1 MSVNFNVAGHPSII
15 GGFGDETL
23 TSSPEGT
30 DVLGRLL
37 DASSK
42 IPGLTFVSSQNLE
55 VLGHLGAGRDLIVT
69 GPERLASITCAAL
82 PAIAG
87 AELVVVIAYSIQSIR
102 RMKTRFEAL
111 QICTESFDLA
121 PTKEEKR
128 VIWEAMDRREVQ
140 ILLVTPGRLS
150 SDRFCSRLR
159 RRTISVI
166 VIDQAQLMSPWSH
179 KFIPSYRFVGAFLS
193 SLDAREDT
201 APTQKVAII
210 WNPNGRMMRDLT
222 NHLSLNSPEQ
232 GRLTAEALPGLDI
245 EFQSITAEAEREKYI
260 VRELDRSGGQG
271 VIYCNSIKQI
281 YDTAALLESRQ
292 EEFGVIRPGLH
303 EIEINKIR
311 RNFEDGSLRIV
322 VVIGV
327 FLSDAETAQGLEF
340 CIFNGMPDSVEM
352 MGRELLGVEDA
363 GFIRC
368 IVLVGEKDY
377 YHHRFAIDK
386 NYPDPLALR
395 ACVQGIRDIFGHQ
408 NMLTPKAMLTH
419 LSLAIPFPTDEIE
432 LCMQVLFREGV
443 LKKILDSETNN
454 VYVAFTNTAE
464 GEADF
469 WHDYPIRKINHIARL
484 DQMREFTTKGQD
496 TLRHFQNLI
505 RL

>member
-1 MSVNFNVAGHPSII
+1 MSINFNVAGHPAII
-15 GGFGDETL
+15 GGFGAETL
-23 TSSPEGT
+23 ESFPQGQ

-55 VLGHLGAGRDLIVT
+55 VLEHLGGGRDLIVT

-87 AELVVVIAYSIQSIR
+87 AELVVVIAYSMNSIR
-102 RMKTRFEAL
+102 RMKARFEAL

-128 VIWEAMDRREVQ
+128 FIWEAMDRGDVQ
-140 ILLVTPGRLS
+140 ILLVTPGRLA
-150 SDRFCSRLR
+150 SDRFCDRLR
-159 RRTISVI
+159 RRSLGVI

-179 KFIPSYRFVGAFLS
+179 KFVPAYRFVGDFLA
-193 SLDAREDT
+193 SLNAREHV
-201 APTQKVAII
+201 APPQKIAIV
-210 WNPNGRMMRDLT
+210 WNPNGRMVRDLT
-222 NHLSLNSPEQ
+222 KHLSLNSPHQ

-245 EFQSITAEAEREKYI
+245 EFRMITAEADRQKFMI
-260 VRELDRSGGQG
+260 QELERSGGQG
-271 VIYCNSIKQI
+271 IIYCNSTKQVH
-281 YDTAALLESRQ
+281 DTAALLESRN
-292 EEFGVIRPGLH
+292 EEFGIIRVGQN
-303 EIEINKIR
+303 EIETNSIR
-311 RNFEDGSLRIV
+311 RSFEDGSLRIV
-322 VVIGV
+322 VAIGA
-327 FLSDAETAQGLEF
+327 FLSDLESAQGLEF
-340 CIFNGMPDSVEM
+340 CLFNGMPDSVEM

-368 IVLVGEKDY
+368 VVLVGEKDY
-377 YHHRFAIDK
+377 YQHRFSIDK

-395 ACVQGIRDIFGHQ
+395 ACVQGIRDIFGHK
-408 NMLTPKAMLTH
+408 NMLSPTALLTH
-419 LSLAIPFPTDEIE
+419 LALAIPFPADEID

-443 LKKILDSETNN
+443 LKKIIASDTNI
-454 VYVAFTNTAE
+454 VYVAFTDTAE

-469 WHDYPIRKINHIARL
+469 WHEYPIRKINHIARL
-484 DQMREFTTKGQD
+484 DQMREFTTKSQD
-496 TLRHFQNLI
+496 TVRHFQNLI

>member
-1 MSVNFNVAGHPSII
+1 MSINFNVAGHPSII
-15 GGFGDETL
+15 AGFGDETL
-23 TSSPEGT
+23 ENSPEGN
-30 DVLGRLL
+30 DAFRRLL
-37 DASSK
+37 VASRK
-42 IPGLTFVSSQNLE
+42 IPGLTFVSRQNLE
-55 VLGHLGAGRDLIVT
+55 VLEHLGAGLDLIVT

-87 AELVVVIAYSIQSIR
+87 AELVVVVGHSIQSIR

-128 VIWEAMDRREVQ
+128 IIWEAMDRGEVQ
-140 ILLVTPGRLS
+140 LLLVTPGRLS
-150 SDRFCSRLR
+150 SERFCSRLR

-179 KFIPSYRFVGAFLS
+179 KFVPSYRFVGEFLA
-193 SLDAREDT
+193 SLDDRENT
-201 APTQKVAII
+201 ALTQKVAII
-210 WNPNGRMMRDLT
+210 WNPNGRMTKDLT
-222 NHLSLNSPEQ
+222 NHLSLKSPQ
-232 GRLTAEALPGLDI
+232 HGRLTAEALPGLDI
-245 EFQSITAEAEREKYI
+245 EFQFVTEEAEREKFI
-260 VRELDRSGGQG
+260 VQELERSGGQG

-281 YDTAALLESRQ
+281 YDTAALLESRH
-292 EEFGVIRPGLH
+292 EEFAVIRPGLH
-303 EIEINKIR
+303 ELEINKIR

-327 FLSDAETAQGLEF
+327 FLSDVETAHGLEF
-340 CIFNGMPDSVEM
+340 CVFNGMPESVEM

-368 IVLVGEKDY
+368 IVLVGGKDY

-395 ACVQGIRDIFGHQ
+395 ACVQGIRDIFGHK
-408 NMLTPKAMLTH
+408 NMLTPQAMLTH
-419 LSLAIPFPTDEIE
+419 LALAIPFPSDEIE

-443 LKKILDSETNN
+443 LKKILDSVTNC
-454 VYVAFTNTAE
+454 VYVAFTDTAE

-469 WHDYPIRKINHIARL
+469 WHEYPIRKIHHIARL
-484 DQMREFTTKGQD
+484 DQMRDFTTKGHE
-496 TLRHFQNLI
+496 TLRHLQNLI
-505 RL
+505 R